1 MFRSKMNGLWMTG
14 AVVAGLGLLAFSM
27 HDNPAQVVDKDST
40 PASVGMLPPAEQQ
53 SLATVSSR
61 SSMTLHVGQQRMAV
75 LHTCAGTGFGWQLA
89 EPLPAGS
96 PIAASLSGVEHDE
109 SNCCGFPVPVTLTI
123 TAIKPGKLTLR
134 LVYTRPW
141 EKDKPPARVQMFDVE
156 VTNPDS

>member
-27 HDNPAQVVDKDST
+27 HDNPA
-40 PASVGMLPPAEQQ
+40 PVGMLPPAEQQ
-53 SLATVSSR
+53 SHATVSSR

-75 LHTCAGTGFGWQLA
+75 LHTRAGTGFGWQLA

-156 VTNPDS
+156 VINPDS